1 MSYVERSREL
11 ATLKVLGFYDG
22 EVGSYVYRENVLLTV
37 LGILVGIVMG
47 FFLHRYVILTVEV
60 DLIMFGRNIEPLS
73 YVYSTILTC
82 VFALFINFTMFFK
95 LKKIDMV
102 ESLKSAE

>member
-1 MSYVERSREL
+1 MCAEL

-37 LGILVGIVMG
+37 LGILAGVIMG

-60 DLIMFGRNIEPLS
+60 DLIMFGRSIEGLS
-73 YVYSTILTC
+73 YVYSILLTV
-82 VFALFINFTMFFK
+82 VFAVLVNFGMLFK